1 MFKPGWESNE
11 VTESLRKRIND
22 YVEII
27 LSGELPRI
35 PFDGYANFRD
45 YGSRKESEEAYF
57 QVRKQLTALGLY
69 LQWNKPSKKE
79 QTYFNELLWSVAN
92 EFTWCL
98 AAHLPYGDQDF
109 AQEPHKVLDLFAAE
123 TAQTLSELLTLHDGI
138 IDPYIRTH
146 IKKQIEERIFI
157 PFLNNNWWW
166 EASNSNWCAVCA
178 GSIGMAA
185 LCLEKNGDRQRSI
198 LTKVDQALRYYLQGF
213 GEDGATEEGIGYW
226 VYGFGYYIYYTA
238 MRREMDPDFRLSKD
252 LQQKIERIARF
263 PHLVQ
268 IGENAFLPF
277 SDVSPGTVIPT
288 GLASYLYQEFEATPP
303 VCTEIT
309 AFDFDHCYRFAHIS
323 RNLWWTDRNV
333 LRESNT
339 DLAHYF
345 EDRQW
350 LVQRKGPYFFAVKG
364 GHNKE
369 EHNHNDVGSF
379 VLMLHGEEYLTDL
392 GAGPYTADYFGER
405 RYEYVH
411 TRSYYHNVPVIDH
424 LEQVPNQE
432 QSKVEEVYADEN
444 TAEITMELAQLYENP
459 RLKSLRRSIRTS
471 MAERRILLE
480 DSFLATEKLA
490 FEESFISRLKP
501 YKLAEGVIE
510 FRGEKGSL
518 SMHYDMAHMDCS
530 IEEKEITNHQN
541 EKEIIYRLGLH
552 LKEKMDQGNLLFEL
566 RFSSE

>member
-11 VTESLRKRIND
+11 ITENLRKQIKD
-22 YVEII
+22 YVDTI
-27 LSGELPRI
+27 LSGELPHI
-35 PFDGYANFRD
+35 PFDGYVKFRD
-45 YGSRKESEEAYF
+45 YGSRRESEEAYF

-98 AAHLPYGDQDF
+98 AAHLPYEEQGFQGDPQR
-109 AQEPHKVLDLFAAE
+109 VLDLFAAE
-123 TAQTLSELLTLHDGI
+123 TAQTLSELLLLHDGI

-146 IKKQIEERIFI
+146 IKKQIDERIFI

-166 EASNSNWCAVCA
+166 ETSNSNWCAVCA

-185 LCLEKNGDRQRSI
+185 LCLETGDRQRSI
-198 LTKVDQALRYYLQGF
+198 LTKVDQALSYYLKGF
-213 GEDGATEEGIGYW
+213 GEDGATEEGVGYW

-238 MRREMDPDFRLSKD
+238 MRQEMDPDFRLSKD
-252 LQQKIERIARF
+252 LRQNIERIARF

-268 IGENAFLPF
+268 NGESSFLPF
-277 SDVSPGTVIPT
+277 SDVSSGTVIPT
-288 GLASYLYQEFEATPP
+288 GLCSYLYDEFKATPP

-323 RNLWWTDRNV
+323 RNLWWTVRNIF
-333 LRESNT
+333 RESNV

-345 EDRQW
+345 KDRQW
-350 LVQRKGPYFFAVKG
+350 LVQRKGPCFFAVKG

-379 VLMLHGEEYLTDL
+379 VLMLYGEEYLTDL
-392 GAGPYTADYFGER
+392 GAGPYTAGYFGER

-424 LEQVPNQE
+424 LEQVSTPE
-432 QSKVEEVYADEN
+432 HSKVEEISVDEN
-444 TAEITMELAQLYENP
+444 TAVITMELAKLYENP

-471 MAERRILLE
+471 MVEHKLLLE
-480 DSFLATEKLA
+480 DSYLATEKLA
-490 FEESFISRLKP
+490 FEEGFVSRLKP
-501 YKLAEGVIE
+501 YQLTEGVIE
-510 FRGEKGSL
+510 IRGEKGRLSL
-518 SMHYDMAHMDCS
+518 HYDMALMDCS
-530 IEEKEITNHQN
+530 IEEKEITNHHN
-541 EKEIIYRLGLH
+541 EREIIYRLGLR
-552 LKEKMDQGNLLFEL
+552 LKEKMDHGTLLFEF
-566 RFSSE
+566 RFILE